1 MDDISQI
8 EAKILELEAEVGYAL
23 FPITRDD
30 FVSRRL
36 VAREGVSETTME
48 WRRNNQAM
56 MWLKYLQEIKREKDA
71 NTPMWRSMRN
81 WN

>member
-23 FPITRDD
+23 FPITRDG
-30 FVSRRL
+30 FVSGML
-36 VAREGVSETTME
+36 VASEGVSEATIE
-48 WRRNNQAM
+48 WRRNNQAL
-56 MWLKYLQEIKREKDA
+56 MWLRNLQEIKREKDA